1 MVQLTKKTV
10 FMSIDLKTK
19 EGRSSFLKDNLA
31 DILSGINESY
41 GPVLVEEL
49 LRRIDFTITEFND
62 EMNNAFELLKDKD
75 QKRLEAFEK
84 YEAELNDK
92 NSNLNDWEKKINDID
107 NNK

>member
-19 EGRSSFLKDNLA
+19 EGRSNFLKDNLA

>member
-1 MVQLTKKTV
+1 MVQLTNKTV

-19 EGRSSFLKDNLA
+19 EGRSNFLKDNLA
-31 DILSGINESY
+31 DILSGVNESY

-49 LRRIDFTITEFND
+49 LRRINFTITEFND